1 METPYI
7 GKRADVYNKRG
18 IVALFRDQEKLAE
31 HWWDQALSLSE
42 HHFDSQCN
50 ASMHRWNN
58 GSISDAQLMSEMGH
72 YVFTVEGKGETMLA
86 YLLIA

>member
-18 IVALFRDQEKLAE
+18 IVALFRDQERLAE

-42 HHFDSQCN
+42 NHFDSQCN

-58 GSISDAQLMSEMGH
+58 GSISDAQLMSEMGN
-72 YVFTVEGKGETMLA
+72 YVFTVEGKGQTMQA
-86 YLLIA
+86 YLLIS